1 MILRRLPKQ
10 TTSMSHFLLNV
21 IFFLI
26 ISFNGLSVI
35 SRSATGLTISKI
47 ALYLEIKTQIMLL
60 FSIYFLE
67 EMLSSLGK
75 ETLIC
80 GSKYKSCYP

>member
-1 MILRRLPKQ
+1 MDRQIDAKYDSTQITETNYKYVSFP
-10 TTSMSHFLLNV
+10 FECY
-21 IFFLI
+21 IFLI

-60 FSIYFLE
+60 SSII
-67 EMLSSLGK
+67 S
-75 ETLIC
+75 
-80 GSKYKSCYP
+80 